1 MHSSAFLTADWLP
14 WLPVQRLPPLA
25 PPPIPPNLPRSRRVA
40 SLTIGERGIRKP
52 GVADISDCC
61 VHHHC
66 RNCPEPL
73 MMSFVPLR
81 TTLLRDMSVARSQI
95 ASQPTPNS
103 DGTRPPCDASVVHPR
118 HTRVGPGDCVS
129 TVTRPDSKILSALSA
144 PGGLQVYQACCPSSS
159 VPSAPSASAPSAPAS
174 SVPSPDVSSP
184 ALSISS

>member
-1 MHSSAFLTADWLP
+1 MWFRLS
-14 WLPVQRLPPLA
+14 LPPT
-25 PPPIPPNLPRSRRVA
+25 PPNLPCSRRVA
-40 SLTIGERGIRKP
+40 SLAMGERGMRKP
-52 GVADISDCC
+52 GVANIADCC

-81 TTLLRDMSVARSQI
+81 TTLLRDMSVARQPD
-95 ASQPTPNS
+95 SQPTNPQLRRHS
-103 DGTRPPCDASVVHPR
+103 PAMRRVSRTPR

-144 PGGLQVYQACCPSSS
+144 PGGSQVYQACCPSSS

-174 SVPSPDVSSP
+174 SVPSPDASSP